1 MPEYLVGNGARLI
14 LQLLH
19 HCIDGQ
25 LVLGL
30 WIEVVHTCHKV
41 ACADIVEIVLQNVIT
56 TDVAFL
62 VDHRICI
69 LLAVLADVLAAV
81 CKIGVE
87 HAFEFDTHHVAPFRL
102 FGEVEQITLGHA
114 LHLRISEPLGVV
126 LIGSLLQTEG
136 AIDKQVLELYVT
148 GLAAREVAVLH
159 AIELTVLDGDIV
171 DVCIFVETNDL
182 NTILRLLTGNILHI
196 DVANGG
202 VVSTT
207 ADLIVLVVEV
217 DLQNALLA
225 YTYLDIAHVDVL
237 DDATTARVGLDA
249 EYALQFGRVHHAV
262 VGIDI
267 LTTAGDFG
275 ANHYTT
281 MTILHLAVADDD
293 VLRGHVALTAVA
305 VAPALDGNAVV
316 ASVEEAIFDKDAI
329 AALRIA
335 AVTIGTIVDHLHP
348 AHSDI
353 GRVKGM
359 DYPKGGT

>member
-1 MPEYLVGNGARLI
+1 M
-14 LQLLH
+14 
-19 HCIDGQ
+19 
-25 LVLGL
+25 
-30 WIEVVHTCHKV
+30 
-41 ACADIVEIVLQNVIT
+41 
-56 TDVAFL
+56 
-62 VDHRICI
+62 
-69 LLAVLADVLAAV
+69 
-81 CKIGVE
+81 
-87 HAFEFDTHHVAPFRL
+87 
-102 FGEVEQITLGHA
+102 
-114 LHLRISEPLGVV
+114 

-159 AIELTVLDGDIV
+159 AVELTVLDRDIV
-171 DVCIFVETNDL
+171 DISIFVETNDL
-182 NTILRLLTGNILHI
+182 YTILRLLTGNILHI
-196 DVANGG
+196 DITDDG
-202 VVSTT
+202 VVATA

-237 DDATTARVGLDA
+237 DDATTTRVGLDA